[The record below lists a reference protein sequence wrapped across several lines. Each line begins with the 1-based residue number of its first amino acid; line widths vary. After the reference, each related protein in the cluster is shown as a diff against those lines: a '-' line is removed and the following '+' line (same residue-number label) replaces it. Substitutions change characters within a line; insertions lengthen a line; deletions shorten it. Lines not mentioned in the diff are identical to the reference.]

1 MAKQTVGPVVRHLEK
16 GVLAITVAVLLFFV
30 ATYGVMSPN
39 KVGPEGSELGPA
51 ELNEQVKEA
60 ADNLRNRLVSAKPT
74 PSPIPDP
81 MPKLQTAS
89 SPLELA
95 QVDARIYRPVQF
107 GLPIPDGIFTGPV
120 DDRHEL
126 VEVVQLSKPEV
137 NFGRSG
143 LYLIPPVEFDDSRST
158 SVVDETFLQDINWAT
173 ISALFDRQ
181 QQEKLCLGAGYDPL
195 RVETLFL
202 RVDMQ
207 RRMLNPDG
215 TYTEW
220 QNIPSIAYNNRP
232 EYPQPQIYEATTG
245 FNVSESDREKV
256 ELFIN
261 LINTGESQLSLMRPL
276 FLQTAYGDDW
286 LFPKSDLF
294 DVRLMDE
301 EYLGASNDDKCRYPE
316 CEAGAGVE
324 EKDEKAKVLL
334 AKAESLLEQG
344 ELDSALIYAQK
355 AKDKFEKEQSTEDV
369 YECDDLIDKI
379 LLAKAEESGKKS
391 PRLAKQL
398 LWAHDASIG
407 SLVGGQSYQYRLRAR
422 IYNRY
427 CGTPTL
433 LRNPEDA
440 TKVALI
446 GPWSEPSEPIT
457 IKRDTVFFLNSSKP
471 RDDKV
476 KIEIF
481 KWIAGEWI
489 DRKFTVAVGDAIGDV
504 TKVNTPPDGE
514 RNPVN
519 FDTGAR
525 IVDID
530 FKKQYRSRKR
540 GSSKLGPVTETT
552 SIIYVDSTG
561 QLHEQI
567 LELVKNSDAYKDMRA
582 QSWKPPRK
590 DR

>member
-1 MAKQTVGPVVRHLEK
+1 MAKQTVGPLVRHLEK
-16 GVLAITVAVLLFFV
+16 AVLVITVAILLYFV

-39 KVGPEGSELGPA
+39 KVGPEENKLGPA
-51 ELNEQVKEA
+51 ELNKEVQVA
-60 ADNLRNRLVSAKPT
+60 ADNLRNRLLSANPT

-95 QVDARIYRPVQF
+95 EVDTRIYRPVQF
-107 GLPIPDGIFTGPV
+107 GLPVPDDVFTGPV
-120 DDRHEL
+120 DDRHDL
-126 VEVVQLSKPEV
+126 VSVVQLAKPEV
-137 NFGRSG
+137 AFGRSG
-143 LYLIPPVEFDDSRST
+143 VYLAPPVNFGESQST
-158 SVVDETFLQDINWAT
+158 STADNTYLQDINWAT
-173 ISALFDRQ
+173 VSALFDRQ

-207 RRMLNPDG
+207 RRNLNPDG

-220 QNIPSIAYNNRP
+220 QNIPSIAYHNRP
-232 EYPQPQIYEATTG
+232 EYPQPRIYEATTG

-256 ELFIN
+256 ESFIS
-261 LINTGESQLSLMRPL
+261 LISTSESQLRIMRPL
-276 FLQTAYGDDW
+276 FLESAYGDDW
-286 LFPKSDLF
+286 LFPKSELF

-301 EYLGASNDDKCRYPE
+301 EYLGETNNDKCRYPE
-316 CEAGAGVE
+316 CEVGTESE
-324 EKDEKAKVLL
+324 EEDEKAKDLL
-334 AKAESLLEQG
+334 AKAKTLLEQG

-355 AKDKFEKEQSTEDV
+355 AKDKFEKEQSTKDV
-369 YECDDLIDKI
+369 YECDDLIDQI

-440 TKVALI
+440 TKVALV
-446 GPWSEPSEPIT
+446 GPWSEPSDPIT

-471 RDDKV
+471 KDNEV

-481 KWIAGEWI
+481 KWVTGEWV
-489 DRKFTVAVGDAIGDV
+489 DRKFSVTVGDTIGDI

-552 SIIYVDSTG
+552 SIVYVDSTG

-567 LELVKNSDAYKDMRA
+567 LEFVKNSDAYKDMRA
-582 QSWKPPRK
+582 QAWKPRK
-590 DR
+590 N